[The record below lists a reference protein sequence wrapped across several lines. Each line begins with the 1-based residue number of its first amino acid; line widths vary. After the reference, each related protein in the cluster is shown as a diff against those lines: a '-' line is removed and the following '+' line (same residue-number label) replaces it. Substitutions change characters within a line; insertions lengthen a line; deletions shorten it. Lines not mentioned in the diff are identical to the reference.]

1 MSDALPETALR
12 VRVAGRVQGVSFRAW
27 TQSHARQLGL
37 EGWVKNEPD
46 GAVTAL
52 IGGPATKVSEMV
64 EALHIGPRWAA
75 VTGVET
81 TPADPAD
88 VPPGFRIVG

>member
-1 MSDALPETALR
+1 MTSETAIS
-12 VRVAGRVQGVSFRAW
+12 VRISGRVQGVSFRAW
-27 TQSHARQLGL
+27 TQSHARSLGL

-52 IGGPATKVSEMV
+52 ISGPAAAVAEMV
-64 EALHIGPRWAA
+64 EAFHIGPRWAA

-81 TPADPAD
+81 TPAKPGD
-88 VPPGFRIVG
+88 VPPGFHITG